1 LRFSFVCLPYFSPF
15 SLLRTCTVQACQ
27 FDSYRAVQTH
37 FFCFSPFR
45 LPIVSKTLS
54 RLTLCF
60 SLWFPETAAQAPRR
74 GRFHPVVLLAEQRR
88 NAESAHH
95 TPASQIL
102 RVGRQRVATIKGKYS
117 GTILSSLK
125 RKKNTGFGFFRRR
138 FLPLGSGNLRSLFV
152 QVRQVLFIPTSSA
165 RSYTRQ
171 Y

>member
-1 LRFSFVCLPYFSPF
+1 LLFCGFLLFV
-15 SLLRTCTVQACQ
+15 SLTFLLSL
-27 FDSYRAVQTH
+27 SYVCRPVNLIHIAQCRPI

-60 SLWFPETAAQAPRR
+60 SLWFRETAAQAPRR